1 MTETDKGQKDNL
13 KEMAY
18 IKAQKLAG
26 ATYLISDFLND
37 SDPLKW
43 RLREQSLIV
52 MTLINPINLEKSLE
66 GINRMISYLDIV
78 LASSQVSTM
87 NLSILKQ
94 EYQALGQLL
103 LKEKSKTILEQL
115 PDSTPRLELEK
126 EKVAPIES
134 KRQIESENARLV
146 IVPTSQKDNTR
157 RSQILSFIK
166 NRGESSI
173 KDISKAVPHVSSKT
187 VQREL
192 SDLVK
197 SGLLQREG
205 DRRWS
210 RYRLTA

>member
-37 SDPLKW
+37 SDPVKW

>member
-37 SDPLKW
+37 SDPVKW

-52 MTLINPINLEKSLE
+52 MTLINPINLESSLG